1 MRIEP
6 MRIKFHKDGTWCI
19 ANSCHTCVQLLKKR
33 VLCQLKQTK
42 YKPYKVCK
50 DCHELGH
57 DKNDTLCKVR
67 IERLGKIKQYMLSQ
81 TDKTTDEHMDELS
94 KRLNVSTHYCK
105 TLYNTIPPIELCVKV
120 LNMDLFLTRLREMAT
135 PCTQCATPLYMI
147 KSNSARSWKGQL
159 LCDICWTAYAEDRV
173 ALWAHIYAYKK
184 YQCAICD
191 IAKTSEDQR
200 YHHDHLNMFEKG
212 DSVCSMVNEGR
223 SIEDIYREIDM
234 CQLLCLSCHHI
245 VSEIEIKMGFTR
257 IKQNVTRQF
266 NNGELT
272 EEEYQTQKKEAG
284 AIYTKTMLDKYAE
297 LRAILK
303 G

>member
-1 MRIEP
+1 MPEK
-6 MRIKFHKDGTWCI
+6 IKRHKGGTWCI
-19 ANSCHTCVQLLKKR
+19 ANACHTCLKNR
-33 VLCQLKQTK
+33 VLCQLKKTK

-57 DKNDTLCKVR
+57 DKNDVLCKVR
-67 IERLGKIKQYMLSQ
+67 IERLVKIKHYMLSAGSE
-81 TDKTTDEHMDELS
+81 KTTDEHMNELS
-94 KRLNVSTHYCK
+94 KRLNISTNYCK

-120 LNMDLFLTRLREMAT
+120 LDVGLFLTRLREMAT

-191 IAKTSEDQR
+191 IVKTSEDQR

-257 IKQNVTRQF
+257 IKQNLTRQL
-266 NNGELT
+266 NNGDLS
-272 EEEYQTQKKEAG
+272 EEDYQIQKKEAG

-297 LRAILK
+297 LKAII
-303 G
+303 